1 MEVSRRGIA
10 ENTRAKCP
18 KYFQSFPP
26 IGMILIMKQVLTIVA
41 KLQPTPEQVAK
52 IEATLQAFALACNYV
67 NENTDPKLT
76 NKIAIQSLTYQTI
89 KSEFNLVANMA
100 VRACARVAANR
111 KVAKQKGRPVKSF
124 ASSSMDCDKDLFR
137 LREQDWTVSLA
148 TIHGRER
155 IELNAGNYQRGKL
168 KGRNPTSAQLCKHRD
183 GQFYLHI
190 QIKDDVPDSPDTD
203 KVIGIDLGRRDLAA
217 TSCGLKWDGTGI
229 RAVRDKFSKVRASL
243 QRKAPKG
250 TRTTRRR
257 CREIL
262 KRLSGRERRYQQWL
276 NHNISKSVVRRA
288 VELSASIAIEDL
300 TGIRERTNEQPR
312 SKTERRRSNSWAFYQ
327 LRQFI
332 EYKALGAGV
341 WVIPISPAYTSQMCH
356 QCLHI
361 HPRKGKSYRSG
372 KTFRCGHCGWHGDA
386 DFNGAK
392 NIALVGLS
400 INQPGGTGL
409 SCKLS
414 RIVEY
419 VQLTLFNNF
428 RATENPDF
436 SDSKSG

>member
-1 MEVSRRGIA
+1 
-10 ENTRAKCP
+10 
-18 KYFQSFPP
+18 
-26 IGMILIMKQVLTIVA
+26 MILAMKQVLTIVV
-41 KLQPTPEQVAK
+41 KLQPTPEQAAK
-52 IEATLQAFALACNYV
+52 LEATLQVFALACNYV
-67 NENTDPKLT
+67 NEHTDPKLT

-111 KVAKQKGRPVKSF
+111 KVAKQKGKPVKRF
-124 ASSSMDCDKDLFR
+124 TPSSMDCDKDLFR
-137 LREQDWTVSLA
+137 FREHDSTVSLA

-168 KGRNPTSAQLCKHRD
+168 KGRNPTSAQLCQHRD

-190 QIKDDVPDSPDTD
+190 QIKDDAPDSLLTD
-203 KVIGIDLGRRDLAA
+203 KVIGIDLGRRDIAVTYVSEA
-217 TSCGLKWDGTGI
+217 GGQRPTGQRWDGTGI
-229 RAVRDKFSKVRASL
+229 QQVRDKFSQVRASL
-243 QRKAPKG
+243 QKKAPKG

-276 NHNISKSVVRRA
+276 NHNISKSVVRLS

-312 SKTERRRSNSWAFYQ
+312 NKAERRRSNSWAFYQ
-327 LRQFI
+327 LRVFI

-341 WVIPISPAYTSQMCH
+341 RVIPISPAYTSQMCS

-361 HPRKGKSYRSG
+361 HPVKGKSYRSG
-372 KTFRCGHCGWHGDA
+372 KTFSCGHCGWHGDA
-386 DFNGAK
+386 DFNGAS

-414 RIVEY
+414 RAVEY
-419 VQLTLFNNF
+419 VQRSTELRQAQLPRSRRSLNLFDNF
-428 RATENPDF
+428 RATENPDL
-436 SDSKSG
+436 SDSRSG

>member
-1 MEVSRRGIA
+1 
-10 ENTRAKCP
+10 
-18 KYFQSFPP
+18 
-26 IGMILIMKQVLTIVA
+26 MKQVLTVVV

-52 IEATLQAFALACNYV
+52 IEATLQAFAAACNYV
-67 NENTDPKLT
+67 NEHNEHTDPKLT

-89 KSEFNLVANMA
+89 KSEFSLVANMA
-100 VRACARVAANR
+100 VRACARVSANR
-111 KVAKQKGRPVKSF
+111 KVAKQKGKPVKSF
-124 ASSSMDCDKDLFR
+124 APTSMDCDKDLFR
-137 LREQDWTVSLA
+137 FREQDWTVSLA

-155 IELNAGNYQRGKL
+155 TILNAGNYQRGKL
-168 KGRNPTSAQLCKHRD
+168 KGRKPTSAQLCKHRD
-183 GQFYLHI
+183 GKFYLHI
-190 QIKDDVPDSPDTD
+190 QIKDDAPDSPDTD
-203 KVIGIDLGRRDLAA
+203 KVLGIDLGRRDIAV
-217 TSCGLKWDGTGI
+217 TTEGEKWDGTGI
-229 RAVRDKFSKVRASL
+229 QRVRDKFSQVRASL
-243 QRKAPKG
+243 QKKALKG

-276 NHNISKSVVRRA
+276 NHGISKVVVNRA

-332 EYKALGAGV
+332 EYKALGVGIR
-341 WVIPISPAYTSQMCH
+341 VIPVPPAYTSQQCH
-356 QCLHI
+356 KCLHI
-361 HPRKGKSYRSG
+361 HPIKGKSYRSG
-372 KTFRCGHCGWHGDA
+372 KTFKCGHCGWHGDA
-386 DFNGAK
+386 DFNGAN

-409 SCKLS
+409 SCRLK
-414 RIVEY
+414 RTIEY
-419 VQLTLFNNF
+419 VQRSTERSRRSLSLFDDF

>member
-1 MEVSRRGIA
+1 MPEVFSI
-10 ENTRAKCP
+10 P
-18 KYFQSFPP
+18 VPP
-26 IGMILIMKQVLTIVA
+26 SGMILVMEQVLTIVV

-52 IEATLQAFALACNYV
+52 MEATLQAFAAACNYV

-111 KVAKQKGRPVKSF
+111 KVAKQKGKPVKRF
-124 ASSSMDCDKDLFR
+124 APSSMDCDKDLFR
-137 LREQDWTVSLA
+137 FREQDWTVSIA

-155 IELNAGNYQRGKL
+155 IKLNAGNYQRGKL

-190 QIKDDVPDSPDTD
+190 QIKDDAPDSPVTD
-203 KVIGIDLGRRDLAA
+203 KVIRIDLGRRDIAV
-217 TSCGLKWDGTGI
+217 TSEGEKWDGTGI
-229 RAVRDKFSKVRASL
+229 QQVRDKFSQVRTSL
-243 QRKAPKG
+243 QKKAPKG

-262 KRLSGRERRYQQWL
+262 KRLSGRERHYQQWL

-288 VELSASIAIEDL
+288 VSLSASIAIEDL

-312 SKTERRRSNSWAFYQ
+312 NKTERRRSNSWAFYQ

-341 WVIPISPAYTSQMCH
+341 QVIPISPAYTSRQCH

-361 HPRKGKSYRSG
+361 HPVKGKSYRSG
-372 KTFRCGHCGWHGDA
+372 KTFRCGHCDWHGDA
-386 DFNGAK
+386 DFNGAN
-392 NIALVGLS
+392 NIALVGRS
-400 INQPGGTGL
+400 INTPGGTGL

-414 RIVEY
+414 RTVEY
-419 VQLTLFNNF
+419 VQLSLFDTLQ
-428 RATENPDF
+428 
-436 SDSKSG
+436 GY

>member
-1 MEVSRRGIA
+1 
-10 ENTRAKCP
+10 
-18 KYFQSFPP
+18 
-26 IGMILIMKQVLTIVA
+26 MKQVLTIVV

-52 IEATLQAFALACNYV
+52 LEATLQAFANACNYV
-67 NENTDPKLT
+67 NEHTDPKLT

-111 KVAKQKGRPVKSF
+111 KVAKQKGKPVKQF
-124 ASSSMDCDKDLFR
+124 APSSMDCDKDLFR
-137 LREQDWTVSLA
+137 FREQDWTVSLA

-155 IELNAGNYQRGKL
+155 IELKAGNYQRGKL
-168 KGRNPTSAQLCKHRD
+168 KGANPTSAQLCKHRD

-190 QIKDDVPDSPDTD
+190 QVKDDAPEPKDTE
-203 KVIGIDLGRRDLAA
+203 KMLGIDLGRRDIAV
-217 TSCGLKWDGTGI
+217 TSESVAGGQRPTGEKWDGTGI
-229 RAVRDKFSKVRASL
+229 QQVRDKFSRVRTSL
-243 QRKAPKG
+243 QKKAPKG

-257 CREIL
+257 CREVL

-300 TGIRERTNEQPR
+300 TGIRDRTNPQPR
-312 SKTERRRSNSWAFYQ
+312 NKTERRRSNSWAFYQ
-327 LRQFI
+327 LRMFI

-341 WVIPISPAYTSQMCH
+341 QVIPISPAYTSQMCH
-356 QCLHI
+356 NCLHI
-361 HPRKGKSYRSG
+361 HPIKGKSYRSG
-372 KTFRCGHCGWHGDA
+372 KTFRCGHCGWQGDA
-386 DFNGAK
+386 DFNGAN
-392 NIALVGLS
+392 NIALVGLF

-414 RIVEY
+414 RAIEY
-419 VQLTLFNNF
+419 VQRKACSMT
-428 RATENPDF
+428 
-436 SDSKSG
+436 SGLLKTQASAARQA